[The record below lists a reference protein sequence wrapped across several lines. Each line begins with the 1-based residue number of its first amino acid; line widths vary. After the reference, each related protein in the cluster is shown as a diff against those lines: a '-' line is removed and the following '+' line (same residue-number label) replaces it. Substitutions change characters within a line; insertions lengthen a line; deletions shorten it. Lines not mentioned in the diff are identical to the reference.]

1 MKEVIHTVAHE
12 INQVL
17 AEVNEDQAK
26 QLSSYIEDAKRIFV
40 TGEGRSGLMGK
51 AFAMRLMHGGY
62 EVFVTGETITPN
74 IENGDLLI
82 AISGSGSTQAICYF
96 AEKAK
101 ELGARISAVT
111 TNANSRLA
119 KISDNVLLVP
129 AATKK
134 RLSGEP
140 DTIQPLG
147 NQFDQSLHLL
157 LDAIIIYTIN
167 QSKKTDNDKM
177 TAKHANLE

>member
-1 MKEVIHTVAHE
+1 MKEVIQTVVNE
-12 INQVL
+12 IKQVL
-17 AEVNEDQAK
+17 TEVNEDQAK
-26 QLSSYIEDAKRIFV
+26 RLSSYIEGAKRIFV

-62 EVFVTGETITPN
+62 EVYVTGETITPN
-74 IENGDLLI
+74 IEKDDLLL
-82 AISGSGSTQAICYF
+82 AISGSGSTQSICFY

-101 ELGARISAVT
+101 ELGARVTAIT
-111 TNANSRLA
+111 TNEHSRLA
-119 KISDNVLLVP
+119 ELSDHLLVVP

-134 RLSGEP
+134 RLPEEP
-140 DTIQPLG
+140 NTIQPLG

-167 QSKKTDNDKM
+167 QSKKTDNERM
-177 TAKHANLE
+177 TAKHANME